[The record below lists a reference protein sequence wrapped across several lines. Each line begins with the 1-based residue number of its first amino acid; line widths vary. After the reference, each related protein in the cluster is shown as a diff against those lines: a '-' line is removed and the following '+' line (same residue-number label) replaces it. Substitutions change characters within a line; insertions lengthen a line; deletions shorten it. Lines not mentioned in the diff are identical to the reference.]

1 MTTRSW
7 QEMCPLGRPF
17 IKMQGLENH
26 FVIVDGRAI
35 PYQPT
40 PQQVVNICNVRT
52 GIGGDQLLVIE
63 SATAAG
69 QAQGAN
75 AFLRIINVDGADV
88 EACGNAT
95 RCVAWLLL
103 EETKQDLIL
112 LETLAGVLECRRTG
126 DCEVSVNMGEISMA
140 WATIP
145 LSQELDTLN
154 LNIESGPLRD
164 PVVLNIG
171 NPHAI
176 FFVDDLAKIDMEK
189 YAPAIQTHPFFP
201 QQINVGA
208 VQVITDSHILLSVYE
223 RPGILTAAC
232 GSGACVSVAA
242 AIARGLTSKNK
253 LTVEM
258 AAGKVEIE
266 ILADNSAVM
275 TGPVSWCFQGNLPQS

>member
-1 MTTRSW
+1 
-7 QEMCPLGRPF
+7 MCPLGRPF
-17 IKMQGLENH
+17 VKMQGLENH

-35 PYQPT
+35 AYQPT
-40 PQQVVNICNVRT
+40 KQEIVNVCNVRT
-52 GIGGDQLLVIE
+52 GVGGDQLLIIE
-63 SATAAG
+63 PATTAG
-69 QAQGAN
+69 QAQGAD
-75 AFLRIINVDGADV
+75 AFLRIINIDGAAV

-103 EETKQDLIL
+103 EETNKDLIL

-126 DCEVSVNMGEISMA
+126 ECEVSVNMGKISMA

-145 LSQELDTLN
+145 LSEARDTLH

-176 FFVDDLAKIDMEK
+176 FFVDDLTSIDMEK
-189 YAPAIQTHPFFP
+189 HAPAIQTNPLFP
-201 QQINVGA
+201 QQTNVGA
-208 VQVITDSHILLSVYE
+208 VQVINEHHIRLSVYE
-223 RPGILTAAC
+223 RPGILTTAC

-242 AIARGLTSKNK
+242 TIARGLTRQNK

-266 ILADNSAVM
+266 ILADNTALM
-275 TGPVSWCFQGNLPQS
+275 TGPVAWCFQGHLPLS